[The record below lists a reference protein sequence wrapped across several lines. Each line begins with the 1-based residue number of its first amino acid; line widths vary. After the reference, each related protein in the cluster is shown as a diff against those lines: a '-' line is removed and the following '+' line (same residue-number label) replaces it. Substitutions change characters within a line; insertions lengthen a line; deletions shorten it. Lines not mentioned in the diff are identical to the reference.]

1 MPSPRRHVL
10 VLGGGDHIVRV
21 YDPVGDV
28 VHPLPRVRCPFPD
41 VTAVLPLPEDPGSY
55 FLVLGRDQQAVRWR
69 LLGPGASAHSA
80 PVAGPR
86 TLELDPLGTGK
97 AQGVATLTA
106 SAYLSLDLPPSQAGS
121 AKVSQNRLLVCGG
134 GVVRTTKPHPSRSHT
149 KSHTGEWG
157 HAAQLS
163 TSVAMWSP
171 KWSKWTPRAPMNYGR
186 SSHATV
192 AFGGGRYVLVCGGT
206 EQARLRRLHRGVVPP
221 SRRVIEL

>member
-1 MPSPRRHVL
+1 MIGMQLAQGRDDVPSTLLVHAVTGGTQPRRLNASRCNHFTMCARLHPQCSHNHHLFMLPPCRHVL

-106 SAYLSLDLPPSQAGS
+106 SAYLSLDLPPIA
-121 AKVSQNRLLVCGG
+121 
-134 GVVRTTKPHPSRSHT
+134 SR
-149 KSHTGEWG
+149 
-157 HAAQLS
+157 
-163 TSVAMWSP
+163 
-171 KWSKWTPRAPMNYGR
+171 
-186 SSHATV
+186 
-192 AFGGGRYVLVCGGT
+192 FC
-206 EQARLRRLHRGVVPP
+206 
-221 SRRVIEL
+221 